1 MKEIKINSVE
11 EIIEALNNHN
21 ILYNENKTIKYW
33 LYQGF
38 ILSAEVD
45 NEQETTII
53 NDIIEIGKNFYY
65 FEVYNIFYP
74 LNY

>member
-21 ILYNENKTIKYW
+21 ILYNEDKTIKYW

-45 NEQETTII
+45 NEQNTVTI
-53 NDIIEIGKNFYY
+53 NDKIDVGRNFFY
-65 FEVYNIFYP
+65 FEV
-74 LNY
+74 

>member
-38 ILSAEVD
+38 ILSAEID
-45 NEQETTII
+45 NEQNTTII
-53 NDIIEIGKNFYY
+53 NDFIEAGKIFYY
-65 FEVYNIFYP
+65 FEV
-74 LNY
+74 

>member
-11 EIIEALNNHN
+11 EIIKALNNHN
-21 ILYNENKTIKYW
+21 ILYNEDKTIKYW

-45 NEQETTII
+45 NEQKTTVI
-53 NDIIEIGKNFYY
+53 NDIIEVGKNFYY
-65 FEVYNIFYP
+65 FEV
-74 LNY
+74 

>member
-21 ILYNENKTIKYW
+21 VLYNENKTIKYW

-45 NEQETTII
+45 NEQKTTVI

-65 FEVYNIFYP
+65 FEV
-74 LNY
+74 

>member
-21 ILYNENKTIKYW
+21 VLYNENKTIKYW

-45 NEQETTII
+45 NEKETTVI

-65 FEVYNIFYP
+65 FEV
-74 LNY
+74 

>member
-65 FEVYNIFYP
+65 FEV
-74 LNY
+74 

>member
-21 ILYNENKTIKYW
+21 VLYNENKTIKYW

-45 NEQETTII
+45 NEQETTVI

-65 FEVYNIFYP
+65 FEV
-74 LNY
+74 

>member
-21 ILYNENKTIKYW
+21 VLYNENKTIKYW

-45 NEQETTII
+45 NEQETIII
-53 NDIIEIGKNFYY
+53 NDTIEIGKNFYY
-65 FEVYNIFYP
+65 FEV
-74 LNY
+74 

>member
-38 ILSAEVD
+38 ILSAEID
-45 NEQETTII
+45 NEQNTTII
-53 NDIIEIGKNFYY
+53 NDVIEAGKIFYY
-65 FEVYNIFYP
+65 FEV
-74 LNY
+74 

>member
-53 NDIIEIGKNFYY
+53 NDIIEVGKNFYY
-65 FEVYNIFYP
+65 FEV
-74 LNY
+74 

>member
-45 NEQETTII
+45 NEQNTVTI
-53 NDIIEIGKNFYY
+53 NDKIDVGRNFFY
-65 FEVYNIFYP
+65 FEV
-74 LNY
+74 

>member
-45 NEQETTII
+45 NEQETAII
-53 NDIIEIGKNFYY
+53 SDIIEVGKNFYY
-65 FEVYNIFYP
+65 FEV
-74 LNY
+74 

>member
-21 ILYNENKTIKYW
+21 VLYNENKTIKYW

-65 FEVYNIFYP
+65 FEV
-74 LNY
+74 